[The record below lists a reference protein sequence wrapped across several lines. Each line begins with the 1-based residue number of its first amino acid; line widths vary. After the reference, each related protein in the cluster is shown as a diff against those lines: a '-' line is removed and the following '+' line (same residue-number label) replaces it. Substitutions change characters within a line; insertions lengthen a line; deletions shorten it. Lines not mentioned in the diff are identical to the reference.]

1 MTTTKISELTA
12 FFKENPWGKIPDD
25 AVYPKGSML
34 LNGDMRFWGAK
45 NELKEL
51 IFYVQD
57 SAPDISS
64 LNIPSLY
71 GVKVE
76 LIENSKDGAILK
88 LTLLENALSDKFFIV
103 IKHLLYKVYELSGR
117 SLFQRSLQTLGE
129 WSNFL
134 KPTKNGVSTSV
145 LVGFW
150 GEVFILNQ
158 YFVSVFDTNTAVKSW
173 IGPEGKKQDFS
184 IDNKSFEVKTTLS
197 GDSSSITIT
206 SLDQLDKI
214 SSDLYLV
221 FLRIDRAS
229 EGGISVQDL
238 IDNVLSVGDELTNV
252 CFLNKVNQIIGDAS
266 NEQLKEKFM
275 LGGIFLYQVR
285 DEFPCITNVN
295 TLDGIASAS
304 YQISLSS
311 IEGYLMDIDMLEV
324 LGNE

>member
-12 FFKENPWGKIPDD
+12 FFKENPWEKIPDD

-45 NELKEL
+45 NEYKKR
-51 IFYVQD
+51 IFYIQGC
-57 SAPDISS
+57 ADISG

-71 GVKVE
+71 GVEVE
-76 LIENSKDGAILK
+76 LIENSTDEVILK
-88 LTLLENALSDKFFIV
+88 LTLLENALSDKFYIV
-103 IKHLLYKVYELSGR
+103 IKHLLYKVYELSGK

-134 KPTKNGVSTSV
+134 KPKKNGVSTSV

-158 YFVSVFDTNTAVKSW
+158 YFASVFDVKTAVQSW
-173 IGPEGKKQDFS
+173 IGSDGKKQDFS
-184 IDNKSFEVKTTLS
+184 IDNMSFEVKTTLS
-197 GDSSSITIT
+197 GDSSNITIS

-214 SSDLYLV
+214 SNDLYLT

-229 EGGISVQDL
+229 DDGMSVQNL
-238 IDNVLSVGDELTNV
+238 IDNILALGDEFTNI

-266 NEQLKEKFM
+266 DEQLKEKFT
-275 LGGIFLYQVR
+275 LGDLFLYQVR
-285 DEFPCITNVN
+285 DEFPCITNAN
-295 TLDGIASAS
+295 TLDGVFSAS
-304 YQISLSS
+304 YQISLNS
-311 IEGYLMDIDMLEV
+311 IERYRMDVDMFEV